1 MLHMQKMFSIV
12 LPWWLWYHKL
22 HNRYHQNLITLHT
35 TSKLSILKNIVKRI
49 NGFTIKNNISILF
62 KGNNT
67 MVTYNKKIYSYIEF
81 LASFEGY
88 GRPWFQK
95 LFPQS
100 FREGNEVW
108 VHDMSHSSICFIAYE
123 ALYFDSKRINII
135 DSIQNRKSSTKTI
148 GLIICNH
155 ALQLR
160 ISLLCIQ
167 T

>member
-1 MLHMQKMFSIV
+1 M
-12 LPWWLWYHKL
+12 
-22 HNRYHQNLITLHT
+22 
-35 TSKLSILKNIVKRI
+35 VKRI

-100 FREGNEVW
+100 FREGNEV
-108 VHDMSHSSICFIAYE
+108 
-123 ALYFDSKRINII
+123 
-135 DSIQNRKSSTKTI
+135 
-148 GLIICNH
+148 
-155 ALQLR
+155 
-160 ISLLCIQ
+160 
-167 T
+167 